1 MPTENY
7 TNPAPRSGWTYTQSD
22 VDTLREHIQET
33 ERVKRRWLFL
43 LLLLTAAAL
52 VGSLV
57 WLSTNF
63 AMHAAS
69 EAEKKKFAEENAGL
83 KAQLGKAQ
91 KDLAVYVD
99 KEKKQVE
106 TVEKAKQSV
115 TQMLPGALGGVN
127 VPAFAKLVYESPSS
141 RVEMESIPPSMLFRN
156 WKMPNESG
164 GVDVYTLVGGN
175 VGGKWVIYSNL
186 ISRQAQ

>member
-7 TNPAPRSGWTYTQSD
+7 TNPAPRSGWSYTQSD

-52 VGSLV
+52 VGCII
-57 WLSTNF
+57 WLSTNY
-63 AMHAAS
+63 AMYAAS
-69 EAEKKKFAEENAGL
+69 ESEKQKFAEENISL
-83 KAQLGKAQ
+83 KAQLGKSL
-91 KDLAVYVD
+91 KELASFVD
-99 KEKKQVE
+99 KEKKQAE

-115 TQMLPGALGGVN
+115 SQMLPGALGGAN
-127 VPAFAKLVYESPSS
+127 VPAFAKMVYESPNS
-141 RVEMESIPPSMLFRN
+141 RVEMDTVPPSMLFRN

-175 VGGKWVIYSNL
+175 IGGKWVIYSNL
-186 ISRQAQ
+186 ISKQAQ

>member
-1 MPTENY
+1 MPTDNY

-33 ERVKRRWLFL
+33 ERVKRRWLVL
-43 LLLLTAAAL
+43 LLLLTVVAL
-52 VGSLV
+52 IGCIV
-57 WLSTNF
+57 WLSTNY
-63 AMHAAS
+63 AMYAAN
-69 EAEKKKFAEENAGL
+69 EAEKRKFAEENASL
-83 KAQLGKAQ
+83 KAQLSKTQ
-91 KDLAVYVD
+91 KDLAGFMD
-99 KEKKQVE
+99 KEKKQADA
-106 TVEKAKQSV
+106 VEKAKQSV
-115 TQMLPGALGGVN
+115 TQMLPGALGGAN
-127 VPAFAKLVYESPSS
+127 VPAFAKMVYESPNS
-141 RVEMESIPPSMLFRN
+141 RVEIDSIPPSNLFHN

>member
-1 MPTENY
+1 MPIENY

-52 VGSLV
+52 VGSIV

-63 AMHAAS
+63 AMHATS
-69 EAEKKKFAEENAGL
+69 ESEKRKFAEENSSL
-83 KAQLGKAQ
+83 KAQLSKTQ
-91 KDLAVYVD
+91 KDLAAYVD
-99 KEKKQVE
+99 KEKKQAE
-106 TVEKAKQSV
+106 SVEKAKQSV
-115 TQMLPGALGGVN
+115 SQMLPGALGGVN

-141 RVEMESIPPSMLFRN
+141 RVEMDSIPPSMLFRN
-156 WKMPNESG
+156 WKLPNESG

-175 VGGKWVIYSNL
+175 VSGKWVVYSNL

>member
-1 MPTENY
+1 MPTQNY
-7 TNPAPRSGWTYTQSD
+7 TNPASRSGWTYNQSD

-52 VGSLV
+52 VGAIV

-63 AMHAAS
+63 AMYAAS
-69 EAEKKKFAEENAGL
+69 EAEKKNLAEENAGL
-83 KAQLGKAQ
+83 KAELSKTQ
-91 KDLAVYVD
+91 KDLAGYVD
-99 KEKKQVE
+99 KEKRQAE
-106 TVEKAKQSV
+106 SVEKARQSV
-115 TQMLPGALGGVN
+115 GQMLPGALGGVN
-127 VPAFAKLVYESPSS
+127 VPAFAKMVYDSPNS
-141 RVEMESIPPSMLFRN
+141 RVEMGNIPPSTLFRN
-156 WKMPNESG
+156 WKMPSESG
-164 GVDVYTLVGGN
+164 GVEVYTLVGGN